1 MANENRFEVIF
12 GADGREL
19 TKTLGQLETDLK
31 AFNKELKTVG
41 DATALTTLNKKIA
54 ETKSHMEAIR
64 SVGLSEQLTKIRP
77 GANQATASLTNMS
90 RVVQDMPFG
99 FIGIANNIDPLIE
112 SFGRLSTATKD
123 SGGPLKALATSMI
136 GPAGVG
142 IAIAT
147 VSSIITAAIQKYGSL
162 GAAVNE
168 VFGLIDNTVR
178 ASRELNKALTTAGA
192 SVAGEV
198 ATVEALVAIAR
209 DEANSKAV
217 RLQAMGKLN
226 EMYDKYLPKLT
237 TENIKTQEVTVA
249 VDNLTKSL
257 MRQAQIKGL
266 QDLISKETA
275 TQADLAAK
283 ALNNETVGWEKVID
297 IFKEAVD
304 LGGNKTFSAGTTRL
318 LEYGRAFDKAGE
330 RAKVFKEF
338 LDNLLKQEATS
349 GTLFTPKPDKESE
362 EKMRYTLEQLFHKIQ
377 EDAGQG
383 WQKLID
389 FSEKESARYY
399 ADWAKQISRQGE
411 QQKVIDAYNR
421 TNEAI
426 RKGIVGITPGGPAS
440 PALPDKS
447 AGDLEERMRLLREFK
462 EIGAN
467 PPDVSWVQDIGAGN
481 ILLRDSLGEIT
492 EKMQLLGNI
501 TNEFL
506 APAFR
511 SLFDNL
517 VSGSQ
522 SAVEAV
528 TGFLKNLVRQIIST
542 IATAAALAA
551 IMSAFGGGSFGGLFK
566 GFLGFKGGGGGGMG
580 FSGGGGAGPSG
591 GALAGASIGAAPTE
605 LFSRI
610 DGNDILLSSSRTA
623 AQNGLLGG

>member
-1 MANENRFEVIF
+1 MENRFEIIF

-41 DATALTTLNKKIA
+41 DATALTSLNKKIA
-54 ETKSHMEAIR
+54 ETKTHMEAIKQ
-64 SVGLSEQLTKIRP
+64 VGLSEQLTKIRP
-77 GANQATASLTNMS
+77 GASQATASLTNMS

-123 SGGPLKALATSMI
+123 TGGPLKALAGSMI
-136 GPAGVG
+136 GPAGIG
-142 IAIAT
+142 IAVAT

-168 VFGLIDNTVR
+168 VFGLIDNTIR
-178 ASRELNKALTTAGA
+178 ASRELNKTLATAGA

-198 ATVEALVAIAR
+198 AAVEALLSIAR
-209 DEANSKAV
+209 DEANSKTV
-217 RLQAMGKLN
+217 RLQAMNKLN
-226 EMYDKYLPKLT
+226 DEYDKYLPNLT
-237 TENIKTQEVTVA
+237 LENIKTQEVQVA
-249 VDNLTKSL
+249 VDNLTRSL

-283 ALNNETVGWEKVID
+283 ALKNETVGWEKVID

-330 RAKVFKEF
+330 RAKVFKDF
-338 LDNLLKQEATS
+338 LKNLLTEEAS
-349 GTLFTPKPDKESE
+349 NKTLFIPEPDKEST
-362 EKMRYTLEQLFHKIQ
+362 EKLKYTLEQLFYKIK
-377 EDAGQG
+377 EDAGEG

-389 FSEKESARYY
+389 FSEKESVRYY
-399 ADWAKQISRQGE
+399 GEWAKQVARQGE

-426 RKGIVGITPGGPAS
+426 RKGIIGIQPGGPA
-440 PALPDKS
+440 AATLPDTS
-447 AGDLEERMRLLREFK
+447 AGNLEERMRLLKEFK

-467 PPDVSWVQDIGAGN
+467 PPDVSWVEDLGAGN

-492 EKMQLLGNI
+492 ERMQVLGSI

-580 FSGGGGAGPSG
+580 FSGGGAGPSG
-591 GALAGASIGAAPTE
+591 GALAGASVGAAPTE

-610 DGNDILLSSSRTA
+610 DGNDILMSSSRTA
-623 AQNGLLGG
+623 TQNGLLGG